1 MSCPS
6 VMESVPLPVAAK
18 AQLLEHFPVVLDF
31 ILLPKDLPGKQQV
44 LLYIKNCS
52 PRATSVVDPGSGGSV
67 GK

>member
-31 ILLPKDLPGKQQV
+31 ILLPKDLPGKQASLV
-44 LLYIKNCS
+44 PRYYYISKI
-52 PRATSVVDPGSGGSV
+52 VF
-67 GK
+67 